1 MGNKGVVYT
10 VGHSNHPIEDFLK
23 LLKTHGISC
32 VADVRSI
39 PASRYNPQFN
49 EHDLASFLK
58 QRGIEYIYLGTEFG
72 ARQTG
77 PDVLNEDGKVDFK
90 KVQGSPQFKR
100 GVKRIKDGISKGF
113 KIALMC
119 SEANPLDCHRFSMI
133 SGYMEDTGIQVR
145 HILKDG
151 ALKSQKELEEENLIK
166 REGNNLLLFPQDS
179 EQAASN
185 WHNKKIGWKVG

>member
-10 VGHSNHPIEDFLK
+10 VGHSNHPIKDFFK
-23 LLKTHGISC
+23 LLKTQDISC
-32 VADVRSI
+32 VADVRSA

-49 EHDLASFLK
+49 GHALASFLK
-58 QRGIEYIYLGTEFG
+58 QHGIEYIHLGTEFG

-77 PDVLNEDGKVDFK
+77 PDILNEDGKVDFK
-90 KVQGSPQFKR
+90 KVQGAPQFKR
-100 GVKRIKDGISKGF
+100 GINRIQDGISKGF

-133 SGYMEDTGIQVR
+133 ASYMEDVGIQVR

-151 ALKSQKELEEENLIK
+151 TLKSQKELEEENLIK
-166 REGNNLLLFPQDS
+166 REGKNLLLFSQDS
-179 EQAASN
+179 KQAAYS

>member
-1 MGNKGVVYT
+1 MVYT
-10 VGHSNHPIEDFLK
+10 IGHSNHLVEDFLK
-23 LLKTHGISC
+23 LLKTHGINC

-58 QRGIEYIYLGTEFG
+58 QRGIKYINLGTEFG
-72 ARQTG
+72 ARQTDPG
-77 PDVLNEDGKVDFK
+77 ILNEDGKVDFQK
-90 KVQGSPQFKR
+90 FQGSSQFKR
-100 GVKRIKDGISKGF
+100 GVKRVRDGISKDF

-119 SEANPLDCHRFSMI
+119 SEGNPLDCHRFSMI
-133 SGYMEDTGIQVR
+133 ASYMEDVGIQVM

-151 ALKSQKELEEENLIK
+151 VLRSQKELEEENLIN

-179 EQAASN
+179 KQAASN
-185 WHNKKIGWKVG
+185 WHNKKIGWKMG